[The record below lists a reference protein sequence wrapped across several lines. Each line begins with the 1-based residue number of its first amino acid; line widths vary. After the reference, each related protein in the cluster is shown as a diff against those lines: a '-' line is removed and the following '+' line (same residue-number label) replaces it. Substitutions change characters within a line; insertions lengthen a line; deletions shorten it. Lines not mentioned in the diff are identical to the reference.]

1 MAEAVP
7 AAVATLTPLTED
19 VVHWEG
25 DDGRLFFLLIEADM
39 TSVPP
44 AVDDRLDTAGEFIR
58 DEGIGV
64 AGSEWLLPCSRCISK
79 YTDSMGINRAGHL
92 K

>member
-1 MAEAVP
+1 MAVAVP
-7 AAVATLTPLTED
+7 VATLTPLTED

-25 DDGRLFFLLIEADM
+25 DNGRLFFLLIEADM
-39 TSVPP
+39 TSVA

-64 AGSEWLLPCSRCISK
+64 AGSEWLLPCRKSTI
-79 YTDSMGINRAGHL
+79 
-92 K
+92 